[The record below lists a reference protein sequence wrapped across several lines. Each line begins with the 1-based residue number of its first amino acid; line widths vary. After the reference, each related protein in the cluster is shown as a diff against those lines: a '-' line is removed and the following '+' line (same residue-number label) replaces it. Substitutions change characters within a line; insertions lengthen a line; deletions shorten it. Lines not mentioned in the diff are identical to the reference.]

1 MNTNTEI
8 RAMEQTLKRYL
19 KKRGY
24 TLVKSRKQNIDYDNQ
39 GGYMVIDNR
48 TNFAVGGAR
57 FDWSLEDVQEF
68 VDGDLPYD

>member
-1 MNTNTEI
+1 MLF
-8 RAMEQTLKRYL
+8 R
-19 KKRGY
+19 
-24 TLVKSRKQNIDYDNQ
+24 SRKKIFDYDNQ